1 MTRTIYING
10 KFAAQRVTGVQ
21 RFALQ
26 MTQAL
31 DLLLVTQPDTPRFV
45 LLLPAAA
52 TRVGLTRIEERA
64 VACPVAALHV
74 WEQAALPWAA
84 RDGVLLNLTGSAPL
98 VHPRQIAS
106 ILDTAIYD
114 HPEAYTRPFVR
125 WYRFLFARQARHARL
140 IVTLTKFSREGLL
153 KYLQPRPGIIVV
165 GAAAS
170 QFATVARDETI
181 IERLALGAR
190 PFILA
195 VGSANPTKNLARL
208 RSAFKKVKD
217 PSLALVVVGGTN
229 AQVFAGAEAESEDER
244 IIDAGA
250 VSDAELKSLYSHA
263 RGFVFPSLYEG
274 FGLPPLEAMMCD
286 CPVAASHIASIP
298 EVCGDAATYF
308 DPMNES
314 EITAAIVRLVGDAA
328 LRASLIAAGRAQAA
342 AFSWKISA
350 TRLFQALDTEV
361 RR

>member
-21 RFALQ
+21 RFALE
-26 MTQAL
+26 MIRAL
-31 DLLLVTQPDTPRFV
+31 DLLLVMQPDAPRFV
-45 LLLPAAA
+45 LLLPAVA
-52 TRVGLTRIEERA
+52 TRLGLMQIEERV

-84 RDGVLLNLTGSAPL
+84 RDGALLNLTGSASL
-98 VHPRQIAS
+98 VHPRQIVS

-114 HPEAYTRPFVR
+114 HPEAYTKSFVR
-125 WYRFLFARQARHARL
+125 WYRFLFARQARYARL
-140 IVTLTKFSREGLL
+140 ILTLTRFSRQGLL
-153 KYLQPRPGIIVV
+153 RHLQPRPRIIVV

-170 QFATVARDETI
+170 QFMTVSPDEAI
-181 IERLALGAR
+181 IERLALGDR

-208 RSAFKKVKD
+208 KRAFKKVEYS
-217 PSLALVVVGGTN
+217 SLALVVVGGAN
-229 AQVFAGAEAESEDER
+229 AQVFAGAEAESEDKR
-244 IIDAGA
+244 IINAGA

-263 RGFVFPSLYEG
+263 RAFVFPSLYEG

-286 CPVAASHIASIP
+286 CPVAASRIASIP
-298 EVCGDAATYF
+298 EVCGEAATYF
-308 DPMNES
+308 NPMDEG
-314 EITAAIVRLVGDAA
+314 EITAAIVRVVGDTA
-328 LRASLIAAGRAQAA
+328 LRASLIAEGRVRAA
-342 AFSWKISA
+342 TFSWKISA
-350 TRLFQALDTEV
+350 TSLFQALHMEV